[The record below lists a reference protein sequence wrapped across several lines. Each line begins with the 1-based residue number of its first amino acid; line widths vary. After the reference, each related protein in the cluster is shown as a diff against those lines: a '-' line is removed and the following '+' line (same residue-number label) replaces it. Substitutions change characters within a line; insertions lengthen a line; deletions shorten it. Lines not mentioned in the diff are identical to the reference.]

1 MAPHTGPAVIA
12 LVRRHAATVAAAA
25 VILSGVGL
33 TGCAV
38 AKAVGNVTQDVERN
52 KATIDAFT
60 ATLKSGEATTF
71 EARYVTTGSSPDTI
85 VYAVRPPT
93 GLAFT
98 DTPTGG
104 NGAPRLHIVVN
115 SAGEYSCT
123 PPGSGSGR
131 KWSCQKLA
139 AASAAARNKLLGIYS
154 PAHWVAFLRD
164 FAIAA
169 GFAGDSVSTSD
180 LTLNGFSM
188 HCVDFRAPGV
198 AGTST
203 ICTTAQDILGYVK
216 VASDPTSFQ
225 IRSYSPAPPASLFE
239 LPPGAKVTTRTA
251 R

>member
-1 MAPHTGPAVIA
+1 MTPRTGPAVIA
-12 LVRRHAATVAAAA
+12 FRCRHAAAVAVVA
-25 VILSGVGL
+25 VTLSGVGL
-33 TGCAV
+33 TGCGVVTAV
-38 AKAVGNVTQDVERN
+38 KNVTQDVERN

-71 EARYVTTGSSPDTI
+71 EARYVTTGSTPDTI
-85 VYAVRPPT
+85 GYAVRRPDR
-93 GLAFT
+93 LAFT

-131 KWSCQKLA
+131 KWSCQKLGT
-139 AASAAARNKLLGIYS
+139 ASAAARNKALGFYS
-154 PAHWVAFLRD
+154 PAHWVAFLRG

-203 ICTTAQDILGYVK
+203 ICTTAEDILGYVK

-225 IRSYSPAPPASLFE
+225 IRSYLPDPPASLFK
-239 LPPGAKVTTRTA
+239 LPPGAKVTTPRTK
-251 R
+251 